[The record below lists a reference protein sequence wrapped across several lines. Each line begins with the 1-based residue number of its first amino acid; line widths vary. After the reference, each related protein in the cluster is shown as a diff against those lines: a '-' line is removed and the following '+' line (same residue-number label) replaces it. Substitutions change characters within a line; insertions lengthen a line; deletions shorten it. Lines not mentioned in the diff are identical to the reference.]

1 MIENDA
7 DRLATIQGLGGQL
20 VRTDRGNFCAILD
33 SDFSAASFSDGARV
47 NSESPHLTCRTSD
60 VKRLQLDV
68 TGTVLDTQVDGET
81 RRYSVR
87 EHQPDGT
94 GMSVLVLD
102 QLE

>member
-1 MIENDA
+1 MIESDA

-33 SDFSAASFSDGARV
+33 SDFSSAGFSDGARV
-47 NSESPHLTCRTSD
+47 NSESPQLTCRTSD
-60 VKRLQLDV
+60 VKRLQLDE
-68 TGTVLDTQVDGET
+68 GAELDTLVDGVAS
-81 RRYSVR
+81 RYSVR

-102 QLE
+102 QIE